1 MRSMLSAEGYK
12 LRKSGVFVLLCEF
25 LAVSIL
31 LYVALAYWT
40 HPKDGGYRIPMTAI
54 ELYANAVTINQLLL
68 KLFVGVLAGFL
79 LSSEYAT
86 GVLKRA
92 VSLGQRRERVIAA
105 KIGVYAFGVIA
116 AALLIPVLA
125 AGIGS
130 LMAGAGLLNGF
141 GEKEGVSMLTY
152 VARTLGFTALFAAAY
167 AAISAWIAVA
177 LADNG
182 KTIGVTIVFFL
193 FVDQILM
200 SLSRYA
206 PLLKALY
213 DYSLFKLFAD
223 SAAFRMSGATAA
235 LCIVVPVATIAA
247 FALLGAHVFRRQEI
261 Q

>member
-25 LAVSIL
+25 LTVSIL

-141 GEKEGVSMLTY
+141 G
-152 VARTLGFTALFAAAY
+152 
-167 AAISAWIAVA
+167 
-177 LADNG
+177 
-182 KTIGVTIVFFL
+182 
-193 FVDQILM
+193 
-200 SLSRYA
+200 
-206 PLLKALY
+206 
-213 DYSLFKLFAD
+213 
-223 SAAFRMSGATAA
+223 
-235 LCIVVPVATIAA
+235 
-247 FALLGAHVFRRQEI
+247 
-261 Q
+261 